1 MWIGDVTTVTK
12 FAWEVIELAPGE
24 FAEAR
29 DEDEDEAMPAC
40 APMNETS
47 TSGAL
52 CTPTKSPLRPAPSLP
67 RPTPPTPIP
76 TTPTTTTTP
85 SKSTHSRG
93 ASTPT
98 TPTTPLGVG
107 VGVGG
112 RRLVA
117 RGREMQY
124 NAGVL
129 KTFDEIIV
137 NAVDRQVEIES
148 MREIKV
154 SINGE
159 TGELEVWNDGPGIA
173 PLPHKSGKGL
183 VPEVAFGEFM
193 ASTNFDDN
201 TRKRFTGGRFGV
213 GAKATNAWSEWF
225 EVSTL
230 HAESGM
236 TYRQTWSNN
245 MVNKTEALV
254 TNGPPKSNGWTCIR
268 WKPDYKRFG
277 MAEGLDHD
285 TLQCMTMRVY
295 DLCACTRTNIRISLN
310 GRSLPFRS
318 LDHYASLFW
327 GSPEDGGRERAALTL
342 SDPTCPA
349 RLEAVFSVS
358 KSASFE
364 PRGIVNGVL
373 CSQGTHIEHLVQKI
387 CDGLLQRAV
396 RQMKRD
402 KIKMDDSK
410 TGLTK
415 IRNYFRQQM
424 AIFVVALLPNPRFD
438 GQTKEKLT
446 LNPKDW
452 GFPATISDSMVE
464 RIDKKLG
471 LVDKVLMEAEAR
483 NMAALSKKSAPSAG
497 ASARVSIAK
506 YQGANL
512 AGKSDRPPCYLL
524 ATEGDSAKD
533 LAVAGMT
540 IVGRDCYG
548 VIPLRGVIR
557 NVRPARVNAKVLKDY
572 LKNAELAAI
581 NKVLGLQFGVNYT
594 PDNVR
599 RLLRYDHFVIFCDQ
613 DPDGAH
619 IAGELINYF
628 TIMFPSLLRAKPDF
642 VMRLGTPIIR
652 IKPKHKSETAKSFFT
667 TSAYRTW
674 FAKSGLSDQQMR
686 AKYQLKYLKG
696 LASSNEDDAHHYFQ
710 NLDSHLVPI
719 IFKDDADGRNSQE
732 SALYLREIIV
742 HLRLSISPRRNRR

>member
-12 FAWEVIELAPGE
+12 IAYEVIELAPGE
-24 FAEAR
+24 CAEMVDG
-29 DEDEDEAMPAC
+29 DEDAEGGSFGA
-40 APMNETS
+40 
-47 TSGAL
+47 SGGVNADDL
-52 CTPTKSPLRPAPSLP
+52 LRTPTKSPLRPAP
-67 RPTPPTPIP
+67 RMPTPNPATPTTPTKMSPMGGAAGMP
-76 TTPTTTTTP
+76 TTPTT
-85 SKSTHSRG
+85 
-93 ASTPT
+93 PT
-98 TPTTPLGVG
+98 SPLGVG
-107 VGVGG
+107 VGVGENG

-117 RGREMQY
+117 RAREMQY

-137 NAVDRQVEIES
+137 NAVDRQVEVES
-148 MREIKV
+148 MREIRV
-154 SINGE
+154 RINGT
-159 TGELEVWNDGPGIA
+159 TGELEVWNDGPGIE
-173 PLPHKSGKGL
+173 PVPHKSGRGL

-213 GAKATNAWSEWF
+213 GAKATNAWSTSF

-236 TYRQTWSNN
+236 TYSQTWSQN
-245 MVNKTEALV
+245 MATKSAPIV
-254 TNGPPKSNGWTCIR
+254 TQGAAKSTGFTCIR
-268 WKPDYKRFG
+268 WTPDYKRFG
-277 MAEGLDHD
+277 MPDGLDFD

-295 DLCACTRTNIRISLN
+295 DLCACTRGNIRIQLN
-310 GRSLPFRS
+310 GRPLPFRS

-327 GSPEDGGRERAALTL
+327 GAPEEGGRNRAALTL
-342 SDPTCPA
+342 SDPTCPS

-364 PRGIVNGVL
+364 ARGIVNGVL
-373 CSQGTHIEHLVQKI
+373 CSQGTHIEHLVTKI
-387 CDGLLQRAV
+387 SDGLLQRAV

-402 KIKMDDSK
+402 KIKMDDSR

-415 IRNYFRQQM
+415 IKNYFRQHI
-424 AIFVVALLPNPRFD
+424 AVVVVALLPNPRFD

-452 GFPATISDSMVE
+452 GFPASISESMVE

-483 NMAALSKKSAPSAG
+483 NMAALSKKSSPTAG

-533 LAVAGMT
+533 LAVAGME

-548 VIPLRGVIR
+548 VIPLRGTHVC
-557 NVRPARVNAKVLKDY
+557 VCARARACVCLCLCLSVSVSVSVSVCVCLC
-572 LKNAELAAI
+572 LFLC
-581 NKVLGLQFGVNYT
+581 L
-594 PDNVR
+594 
-599 RLLRYDHFVIFCDQ
+599 FVSVSVC
-613 DPDGAH
+613 
-619 IAGELINYF
+619 
-628 TIMFPSLLRAKPDF
+628 
-642 VMRLGTPIIR
+642 
-652 IKPKHKSETAKSFFT
+652 
-667 TSAYRTW
+667 
-674 FAKSGLSDQQMR
+674 
-686 AKYQLKYLKG
+686 
-696 LASSNEDDAHHYFQ
+696 
-710 NLDSHLVPI
+710 
-719 IFKDDADGRNSQE
+719 
-732 SALYLREIIV
+732 
-742 HLRLSISPRRNRR
+742 